1 MEQEYTL
8 QIENL
13 RSSFL
18 TDNGEVKAV
27 NEVSIN
33 VPKGSIVG
41 IVGESGCGKSM
52 TARSVMR
59 LLKYPGRIMGG
70 SILLEGKDLTQL
82 SEKEMQSVR
91 AARSR

>member
-41 IVGESGCGKSM
+41 IVGESGCGK
-52 TARSVMR
+52 A
-59 LLKYPGRIMGG
+59 
-70 SILLEGKDLTQL
+70 
-82 SEKEMQSVR
+82 
-91 AARSR
+91 

>member
-52 TARSVMR
+52 TARSIMR
-59 LLKYPGRIMGG
+59 LLKYPGKIMGG

-82 SEKEMQSVR
+82 SEKECR
-91 AARSR
+91 ACAAARSR